1 MLDIFRLGYMFWGLV
16 GLPTLASN
24 ILELWRQS
32 VYTVMGRDPA
42 IPNFDLK
49 IEGSPIDFETGHF
62 ETNF

>member
-1 MLDIFRLGYMFWGLV
+1 MLDIFRLGYMFRGLA

-24 ILELWRQS
+24 ILELRRQS
-32 VYTVMGRDPA
+32 VYTVGRDPA